1 VNSDTLD
8 TAAELVFVLI
18 SLERNAEARNLC
30 VKIIESARKGQKE
43 APSNPTSKTRFR
55 QLELRATRQLCQV
68 YFEQG
73 EMARSRPLAEELVA
87 AAENNELSPEES
99 GYAWS
104 QLGAIALAELHPR
117 DALKAFEKSGAFYNA
132 ESIVQHAWNNGMIGA
147 ACLDLGDHERA
158 EKMMTNSLPVL
169 EHRFGSNHFRVQRAY
184 RDLIALY
191 SKTGRETEAAPIR
204 IKLREPSQPPGN
216 RP

>member
-1 VNSDTLD
+1 
-8 TAAELVFVLI
+8 
-18 SLERNAEARNLC
+18 
-30 VKIIESARKGQKE
+30 
-43 APSNPTSKTRFR
+43 
-55 QLELRATRQLCQV
+55 
-68 YFEQG
+68 
-73 EMARSRPLAEELVA
+73 
-87 AAENNELSPEES
+87 
-99 GYAWS
+99 
-104 QLGAIALAELHPR
+104 
-117 DALKAFEKSGAFYNA
+117 
-132 ESIVQHAWNNGMIGA
+132 MIGA